1 MDNILLRYLEIKFR
15 NFFYKC
21 MLCSQKK
28 TPETVNYKKEYKK
41 YLCLYLSCDNVNLE
55 NIHPTRLKCK

>member
-15 NFFYKC
+15 NFFINVCYAV
-21 MLCSQKK
+21 KK
-28 TPETVNYKKEYKK
+28 KNPETVNYKKEYKK

-55 NIHPTRLKCK
+55 NIHPTCLKCK